1 MDCRKCG
8 AKTRVIEVLDY
19 ADRVERRRRCTVL
32 QCSHRF
38 VTVELYQREST
49 VYGHVPKTARI
60 SEAEAA
66 EVRLL
71 LAEGKLSQREI
82 GERVGLSQQQVSK
95 IKRGLSW
102 TRQLRQS
109 RGQP

>member
-1 MDCRKCG
+1 MDCKKCG
-8 AKTRVIEVLDY
+8 AKTKILDVFDY
-19 ADRVERRRRCTVL
+19 PDRVERRRRCL
-32 QCSHRF
+32 DLSCSYRF
-38 VTVELYQREST
+38 VTIEQHLKEST
-49 VYGHVPKTARI
+49 IYGHIPKTARI
-60 SEAEAA
+60 TEAEAG

-102 TRQLRQS
+102 TRQLRRSQ
-109 RGQP
+109 GQP